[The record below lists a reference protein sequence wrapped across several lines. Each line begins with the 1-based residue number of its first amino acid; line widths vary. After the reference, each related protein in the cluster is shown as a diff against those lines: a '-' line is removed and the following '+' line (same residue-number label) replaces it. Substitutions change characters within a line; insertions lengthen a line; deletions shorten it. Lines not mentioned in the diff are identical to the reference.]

1 MVPSSMECDLVPTSE
16 EKIQDF
22 TTRGHQCLLSS
33 QYNVALDHFQSALTL
48 TEQVDQPRLKLSCLV
63 NTGACL
69 ITLGEHQR
77 GISLLKSAITL
88 LDSISSKKEVGSED
102 KKEREPEDKNEHES
116 EVKKDD
122 EIRGDI
128 YYNLGMANQG
138 IADYLEAVTQF
149 KQSIEYY
156 IQADQPSTAADV
168 YITLATCH
176 QDNEQFDHQITAL
189 FNAQQLYHNSGQ
201 LGKEALVCAQLAIA
215 YQTIGQKEEC
225 ISMLTTAK
233 IMGLR
238 LDDTKAQG
246 ICNLYNT
253 FNVILYYI
261 RSIVYTI
268 RVGI

>member
-1 MVPSSMECDLVPTSE
+1 MESDPAPTSE
-16 EKIQDF
+16 EKIRDF
-22 TTRGHQCLLSS
+22 ITRGHQCLLSS
-33 QYNVALDHFQSALTL
+33 QYNVVLDHFQSALTL
-48 TEQVDQPRLKLSCLV
+48 TEQVDQPKLKLSCLV

-69 ITLGEHQR
+69 ITLGEYQR
-77 GISLLKSAITL
+77 GISLLKSALTL
-88 LDSISSKKEVGSED
+88 LDSISSKREVGSED
-102 KKEREPEDKNEHES
+102 KKEHESEDKKEHES
-116 EVKKDD
+116 EDKKEHEFEDKKDD

-138 IADYLEAVTQF
+138 ISDYLEAVTQF

-176 QDNEQFDHQITAL
+176 HDNEQYDHQITAL
-189 FNAQQLYHNSGQ
+189 FNAQQLYHNSGH

-215 YQTIGQKEEC
+215 YQAIGHKEDC

-246 ICNLYNT
+246 TCNL
-253 FNVILYYI
+253 
-261 RSIVYTI
+261 
-268 RVGI
+268 

>member
-1 MVPSSMECDLVPTSE
+1 
-16 EKIQDF
+16 
-22 TTRGHQCLLSS
+22 
-33 QYNVALDHFQSALTL
+33 
-48 TEQVDQPRLKLSCLV
+48 
-63 NTGACL
+63 
-69 ITLGEHQR
+69 
-77 GISLLKSAITL
+77 
-88 LDSISSKKEVGSED
+88 
-102 KKEREPEDKNEHES
+102 
-116 EVKKDD
+116 
-122 EIRGDI
+122 
-128 YYNLGMANQG
+128 MANQG

-246 ICNLYNT
+246 ICNLYN
-253 FNVILYYI
+253 NI
-261 RSIVYTI
+261 
-268 RVGI
+268 